1 MEVIKYK
8 STRGGQEVVDASY
21 AILKGLADDGGLYM
35 PEKFPK
41 FDFKFKELMH
51 KGYKETAYEVMK
63 LLLSDYTKE
72 ELMDCI
78 EKAYDDKFDTKDI
91 ALSFST
97 VIP

>member
-8 STRGGQEVVDASY
+8 STRGGQEVVDAWY

-51 KGYKETAYEVMK
+51 RV
-63 LLLSDYTKE
+63 
-72 ELMDCI
+72 
-78 EKAYDDKFDTKDI
+78 
-91 ALSFST
+91 
-97 VIP
+97 